1 MAFEKEGKQV
11 GRFEYLFGR
20 DVLKS
25 SLTEEELTP
34 DNIVMVLKDV
44 LPVHFYNRKQIDYL
58 IGVYKGNQDI
68 LTKTKLIRED
78 INNRVVENNAY
89 HIVEFKKG
97 YVFGDPIQYVQRG
110 DIEKTEIEILNNF
123 MINNDKSSK
132 DKDLSE
138 DMYVCGTGFRII
150 LPNKRKDMPFEVYN
164 INPKNANVVYSTGY
178 DQKPLFAFYLT
189 EKANYA
195 NKSIYYLITVYTKT
209 NAYTFRTN
217 ENPFGV
223 NVELDIQNVPEL
235 IPEKSVNWVGYIPII
250 EYPLNKSRLG
260 LIELVKSTLDTLN
273 KISSN
278 DIDGIEQFIQSLLI
292 FMNVDIDE
300 TQFKQMLEAGAI
312 KLKSIDGGGNQV
324 KSDIKSIVNQL
335 QHSETKVLYDR
346 LYNNMLT
353 IAGVPRMSDKASSG
367 DTGQAR
373 LVGEGWTMAD
383 ERAKQ
388 DELSFKLSEKQ
399 LINIALKICKEK
411 NTGIKTIEAN
421 DIDIKFTRNKSD
433 NMLTKAETLGLL
445 ITSGVLPEIAMEVV
459 GLFSDSSDVFK
470 QSEAYHGA
478 DFWKK
483 ENIENT
489 KTVAKPTE

>member
-1 MAFEKEGKQV
+1 MAFENEGKQIN
-11 GRFEYLFGR
+11 RYSNLFGR

-25 SLTEEELTP
+25 SLTEDELTP
-34 DNIVMVLKDV
+34 ENINLVLKDV
-44 LPVHFYNRKQIDYL
+44 LPVHFENKKQIDYL

-68 LTKTKLIRED
+68 LKKEKLIRED
-78 INNRVVENNAY
+78 INNKVVENNAY

-123 MINNDKSSK
+123 MINNDKASK
-132 DKDLSE
+132 DKDLAE
-138 DMYVCGTGFRII
+138 DMYITGTGFRMIF
-150 LPNKRKDMPFEVYN
+150 PDKSSDTPFVIYN
-164 INPKNANVVYSTGY
+164 ANPKNANVVYSTGY
-178 DQKPLFAFYLT
+178 DQKPLFCFYIV
-189 EKANYA
+189 EKADYVA
-195 NKSIYYLITVYTKT
+195 NEIYYLITVYTRQKALT
-209 NAYTFRTN
+209 YRTN
-217 ENPFGV
+217 NRAFTVGNDLEV
-223 NVELDIQNVPEL
+223 TL
-235 IPEKSVNWVGYIPII
+235 IPDMKPEKSVNWSGYLPII

-260 LIELVKSTLDTLN
+260 IVELVKSTLDTLN

-292 FMNVDIDE
+292 FMNVDIDS
-300 TQFKQMLEAGAI
+300 TQFKEMIAAGAV
-312 KLKSIDGGGNQV
+312 KLKSVEGSNV

-335 QHSETKVLYDR
+335 QHSETKILYDR

-399 LINIALKICKEK
+399 LIDRALKICKEK
-411 NTGIKTIEAN
+411 NTGIKKIMPN

-433 NMLTKAETLGLL
+433 NMLTKAETMKLL
-445 ITSGVLPEIAMEVV
+445 IDSGILPEIAIEVV

-470 QSEAYHGA
+470 QSELYHGA

-483 ENIENT
+483 ENIEVKSNE
-489 KTVAKPTE
+489 VAKPKTV